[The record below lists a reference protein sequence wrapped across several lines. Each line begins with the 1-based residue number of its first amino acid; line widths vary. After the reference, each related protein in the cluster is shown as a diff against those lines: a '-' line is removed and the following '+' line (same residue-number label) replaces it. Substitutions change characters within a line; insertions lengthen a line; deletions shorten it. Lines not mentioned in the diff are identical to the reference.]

1 MATVAEQL
9 RAARDAAGLSP
20 AQVAQQT
27 KMRVDRVEA
36 VEAGNYEAFTA
47 PVYIRGFVRTYAR
60 LVKADETAV
69 MASLDAELA
78 QTARFREPPSLT
90 GEASGTLDRVM
101 LRLSLVP
108 WRLVLPVVV
117 LVLIVLLATWIY
129 QAIDRA
135 HTADPLAG
143 IEPAVYQPATDAHA
157 ELLPPPGP
165 SR

>member
-9 RAARDAAGLSP
+9 RAAREAAGLTP

-36 VEAGNYEAFTA
+36 VEAGNYEVFTA

-60 LVKADETAV
+60 LVKADESAV
-69 MASLDAELA
+69 MTALDAELA
-78 QTARFREPPSLT
+78 QTARFREHPSLT

-108 WRLVLPVVV
+108 WRLVLPVAALVAVV
-117 LVLIVLLATWIY
+117 LVATLIY
-129 QAIDRA
+129 RAIDRA
-135 HTADPLAG
+135 QTSDPLAG
-143 IEPAVYQPATDAHA
+143 LEPAVYQPTADTNA
-157 ELLPPPGP
+157 ELLPIPAPP
-165 SR
+165 R